1 MDYGNSIIIIRDYGK
16 VTFNFN
22 KVMEE
27 KNISRYQ
34 LSKMTGI
41 RFEVIDRFYKGNIER
56 LDVDVLSR
64 ILFALNCSV
73 EDVISYENRR

>member
-1 MDYGNSIIIIRDYGK
+1 MDYENSIIIIRDYGK